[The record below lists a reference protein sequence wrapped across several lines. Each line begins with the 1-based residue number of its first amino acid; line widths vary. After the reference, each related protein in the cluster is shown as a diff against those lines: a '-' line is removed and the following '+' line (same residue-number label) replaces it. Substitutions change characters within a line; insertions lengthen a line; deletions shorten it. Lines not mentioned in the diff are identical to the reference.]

1 MYIDMKNQLLHFGK
15 PSSFMDLPANIREE
29 TLLNT
34 TSSIDKYMSKVY
46 RWVILIIT
54 GACACAGITFSLL
67 KLLGF
72 YQNVNWGLLL
82 IFVFSCLVYVGIGNG
97 LISRCMKDGKL
108 DPKMLTYGKIFLAVI
123 LLIQY
128 NFILYLVPSKDF
140 WAFAFFFVILSS
152 FFLDYKLVLI
162 SIAEIG
168 ISLIFSWVVDGAVRL
183 PVKDEL
189 FVPEMVLRLICV
201 ALSFM
206 AIFFITFFISKFL
219 TDTKQN
225 EPKMH
230 LPDIEK
236 TVGIINDI
244 ANSLDS
250 LAANASKLASETT
263 ETLSS
268 LKNAANEDKSSEET
282 HLAKSDEQ
290 LAAQGKELVDTVAS
304 IRNLTSLLKESV
316 APEITTPENS
326 F

>member
-1 MYIDMKNQLLHFGK
+1 
-15 PSSFMDLPANIREE
+15 
-29 TLLNT
+29 
-34 TSSIDKYMSKVY
+34 MSKVY

-72 YQNVNWGLLL
+72 YQDVNWGLLF
-82 IFVFSCLVYVGIGNG
+82 IFVCTCLVYVGIGNG

-168 ISLIFSWVVDGAVRL
+168 ISLLFSWAVNGAVRL

-206 AIFFITFFISKFL
+206 AIFFITFFIDRFL
-219 TDTKQN
+219 TDSKQ
-225 EPKMH
+225 EKATMH
-230 LPDIEK
+230 LPDMEK

-244 ANSLDS
+244 ANSLDA

-263 ETLSS
+263 ETLSHIKYS
-268 LKNAANEDKSSEET
+268 ADADKTSGAADLHN
-282 HLAKSDEQ
+282 DEQ
-290 LAAQGKELVDTVAS
+290 LVAQGKELVDTVAS

-316 APEITTPENS
+316 TPETGTP
-326 F
+326 